1 MHLGSVCRPNNG
13 RDAKVKTAYELSE
26 LVPVSRPSE
35 GEYLHS
41 KLSYR
46 RIFMYENLN
55 QKKKT
60 GLVGLFIMDSNSGE
74 PSDLTRPQTFSNKS
88 FEMNATCHF
97 WVVKP
102 GGKKVQK
109 NVTIRQ
115 CEGLF
120 GQLLSQLQELASQD
134 EEEEGTDSSEY
145 LCLSPDSKCI
155 VSGLSYVKDERAA
168 LTGANEVLQAYLQ
181 ANNGPTLLLVNSTK
195 PQPQFRKLVPSCN
208 SFPFVPLPFP
218 PGPAHSPSLS
228 MLPALNWEPTAV
240 QLCLEAYFHMGVH
253 SYPKRVSSSRF
264 AQVPIGNLSTDENTN
279 MFDVL
284 YARSLNKSRAV
295 LWASDM
301 PSSPDLGLNALNL
314 VGQPGIGGFRPVET
328 DCNDN
333 DIWSDDDALVS
344 PVIMKPGA
352 YRCVCVELDI
362 HDLCIAALTDS
373 SLAAPSAAVSSNQ
386 NAAIFESEAQAQT
399 HMISSAAPL
408 GDEMSTAISLP
419 VLRALIQSWLREAY
433 QTNNMTADDLLHDVY
448 RLVSSPNALL
458 NDPALHRV
466 VHSLMKTT
474 FLRLLGELQRL
485 GSTIISADFH
495 KVVIATN
502 KNNIHDAKEYI
513 EFVISTILRRAGGD
527 AGANNAAEG
536 LARISLRPNNFYAH
550 YLFLD
555 QNNFGA
561 IHFEQRE
568 IEDEDEN
575 EMTQLFN
582 ATEGDKGLS
591 IVPTVVCGWNIM
603 HYLSDNLAQDYFR
616 TIIGRFSKD
625 IFRKQLMIEQKEK
638 SKMTSVSPMSVALK
652 DEDDESAFLSPQEQL
667 INYKKKVISKHFAN
681 YLTRVVGELLEDGEG
696 AEKFPKL
703 PGSYLHLTDP
713 ALEFVKNVLTVLNL
727 DPDVKQEVIYL
738 KKSLFAQIGVQEYS
752 AVTQWK
758 NPAASFMLPD
768 VYCSECHECRDVDL
782 CVIPPDVE
790 ETASVSAFVRSQFIM
805 LPHGFFANH
814 IQCTL

>member
-1 MHLGSVCRPNNG
+1 
-13 RDAKVKTAYELSE
+13 
-26 LVPVSRPSE
+26 
-35 GEYLHS
+35 
-41 KLSYR
+41 
-46 RIFMYENLN
+46 
-55 QKKKT
+55 
-60 GLVGLFIMDSNSGE
+60 
-74 PSDLTRPQTFSNKS
+74 
-88 FEMNATCHF
+88 
-97 WVVKP
+97 
-102 GGKKVQK
+102 
-109 NVTIRQ
+109 
-115 CEGLF
+115 
-120 GQLLSQLQELASQD
+120 
-134 EEEEGTDSSEY
+134 
-145 LCLSPDSKCI
+145 
-155 VSGLSYVKDERAA
+155 
-168 LTGANEVLQAYLQ
+168 
-181 ANNGPTLLLVNSTK
+181 
-195 PQPQFRKLVPSCN
+195 
-208 SFPFVPLPFP
+208 
-218 PGPAHSPSLS
+218 
-228 MLPALNWEPTAV
+228 
-240 QLCLEAYFHMGVH
+240 
-253 SYPKRVSSSRF
+253 
-264 AQVPIGNLSTDENTN
+264 
-279 MFDVL
+279 
-284 YARSLNKSRAV
+284 
-295 LWASDM
+295 
-301 PSSPDLGLNALNL
+301 
-314 VGQPGIGGFRPVET
+314 
-328 DCNDN
+328 
-333 DIWSDDDALVS
+333 
-344 PVIMKPGA
+344 
-352 YRCVCVELDI
+352 
-362 HDLCIAALTDS
+362 
-373 SLAAPSAAVSSNQ
+373 VSSNQ